1 LLKNHPYIPNASS
14 AFEEMLR
21 DVGVSDTEE
30 LFKDLPKFHFKIREM
45 PKEPM
50 DELSVKTEV
59 MRVLS
64 KNAIFRNRCFTGG
77 GPWFHYIPSVV
88 KHIISRGEFLTAYT
102 PYQAEMSQGVLQ
114 SLFEFQS
121 MICELYDMDVA
132 NASMYDLPTSIGEA
146 ALLCSRVTGRK
157 KIIIP
162 SSLPRERKSVI
173 INYTQPQGLL
183 VKEAPYSAE
192 DGCLDKECLKGLINR
207 DVAGAYVESPSF
219 FGTIDDDIK
228 GVVDLA
234 HDSGALAVVGSDPL
248 SLGVFKPPG
257 EYDAD
262 IAVGDGQPLG
272 IPPGLGGNALGIMAC
287 RDDPRIVR
295 QMPGRIVGLTQT
307 KDGTKRG
314 FVLALSTREQHIRRE
329 KATSNICTNET
340 LLALAAA
347 VYMSLMGRDGMA
359 RAARTILGNTKYTID
374 KLKRAGLA
382 APVFRG
388 TNFRDFA
395 VSLKNVDGINKRLLK
410 RGLVGGRDL
419 SKDFPDLKGVG
430 LFAVTEVHIREEMD
444 VLVSALHE
452 IAGGT

>member
-1 LLKNHPYIPNASS
+1 
-14 AFEEMLR
+14 
-21 DVGVSDTEE
+21 
-30 LFKDLPKFHFKIREM
+30 
-45 PKEPM
+45 
-50 DELSVKTEV
+50 
-59 MRVLS
+59 
-64 KNAIFRNRCFTGG
+64 
-77 GPWFHYIPSVV
+77 
-88 KHIISRGEFLTAYT
+88 
-102 PYQAEMSQGVLQ
+102 
-114 SLFEFQS
+114 
-121 MICELYDMDVA
+121 
-132 NASMYDLPTSIGEA
+132 
-146 ALLCSRVTGRK
+146 
-157 KIIIP
+157 
-162 SSLPRERKSVI
+162 
-173 INYTQPQGLL
+173 
-183 VKEAPYSAE
+183 
-192 DGCLDKECLKGLINR
+192 
-207 DVAGAYVESPSF
+207 
-219 FGTIDDDIK
+219 
-228 GVVDLA
+228 
-234 HDSGALAVVGSDPL
+234 
-248 SLGVFKPPG
+248 
-257 EYDAD
+257 
-262 IAVGDGQPLG
+262 
-272 IPPGLGGNALGIMAC
+272 
-287 RDDPRIVR
+287 
-295 QMPGRIVGLTQT
+295 MPGRIVGLTQT

>member
-1 LLKNHPYIPNASS
+1 MLKSHPYIPNASS
-14 AFEEMLR
+14 VFEEMLR
-21 DVGVSDTEE
+21 DIGVSNIEE
-30 LFKDLPKFHFKIREM
+30 LFKDLPKSSFEIKVI

-50 DELSVKTEV
+50 DELSVRREV

-64 KNAIFRNRCFTGG
+64 KNAVFHNRCFTGG
-77 GPWFHYIPSVV
+77 GPWFHFIPSVI

-192 DGCLDKECLKGLINR
+192 DGCLDQECLKGLIDR

-219 FGTIDDDIK
+219 FGTIDDGIK

-234 HDSGALAVVGSDPL
+234 HDSGALAVVGADPL

-257 EYDAD
+257 ELDAD

-272 IPPGLGGNALGIMAC
+272 IPPGLGGNTLGIMVC
-287 RDDPRIVR
+287 RDDPRIMR

-307 KDGTKRG
+307 KEGDKRG

-340 LLALAAA
+340 LLALAAT
-347 VYMSLMGRDGMA
+347 VYLSLMGRDGIAGVA
-359 RAARTILGNTKYTID
+359 RAILDNTNYAID
-374 KLKRAGLA
+374 KLKRAGLK
-382 APVFRG
+382 APVFEG
-388 TNFRDFA
+388 INFRDFT
-395 VSLKNVDGINKRLLK
+395 VSLGNVGRVNKKLLK

-419 SKDFPDLKGVG
+419 SRDFPDLRGVG
-430 LFAVTEVHIREEMD
+430 LFAVTEVHTREELD
-444 VLVSALHE
+444 ELVSALHE
-452 IAGGT
+452 IDGGT

>member
-1 LLKNHPYIPNASS
+1 MLKSHPYIPNASS
-14 AFEEMLR
+14 ALEEMLR
-21 DVGVSDTEE
+21 DVGVSDVEE
-30 LFKDLPKFHFKIREM
+30 LFKDLPKLPFEIKEI

-50 DELSVKTEV
+50 DELSVEREV
-59 MRVLS
+59 MGGLS
-64 KNAIFRNRCFTGG
+64 KNVVFRNRCFVGG
-77 GPWFHYIPSVV
+77 GPWFHHIPSVI
-88 KHIISRGEFLTAYT
+88 KHIISRGEFLTSYT
-102 PYQAEMSQGVLQ
+102 PYQAEVSQGVLQ

-121 MICELYDMDVA
+121 MICELYDMEVA

-146 ALLCSRVTGRK
+146 TLLCSRVTGRRK
-157 KIIIP
+157 VIIP

-173 INYTQPQGLL
+173 ANYTQPQGLL
-183 VKEAPYSAE
+183 VKETPYSTE
-192 DGCLDKECLKGLINR
+192 DGCLDQERLKGLMDS
-207 DVAGAYVESPSF
+207 DVACVYAESPSY
-219 FGTIDDDIK
+219 FGIVDEGIK
-228 GVVDLA
+228 AAVDAA
-234 HDSGALAVVGSDPL
+234 HDFGALAVVGSDPL

-257 EYDAD
+257 EFGAD

-272 IPPGLGGNALGIMAC
+272 ISPGLGGNSLGIMAC
-287 RDDPRIVR
+287 RDDPRIIR

-340 LLALAAA
+340 LLALAAT
-347 VYMSLMGRDGMA
+347 VYMSLMGRDGMV
-359 RAARTILGNTKYTID
+359 RVARTILGNTKYTID

-395 VSLKNVDGINKRLLK
+395 VSLKNVDEINKRLLK
-410 RGLVGGRDL
+410 RRLVGGRDL

-430 LFAVTEVHIREEMD
+430 LFAVTEIHTREEID
-444 VLVSALHE
+444 VLVSALRE
-452 IAGGT
+452 IARGT

>member
-1 LLKNHPYIPNASS
+1 LLKSHPYIPNASS
-14 AFEEMLR
+14 VFEEMLR
-21 DVGVSDTEE
+21 DIGVSNIEE
-30 LFKDLPKFHFKIREM
+30 LFKDLPKSSFEIKVI

-50 DELSVKTEV
+50 DELSVRREV

-64 KNAIFRNRCFTGG
+64 KNAVFHNRCFTGG
-77 GPWFHYIPSVV
+77 GPWFHFIPSVI

-192 DGCLDKECLKGLINR
+192 DGCLDQECLKGLIDR

-219 FGTIDDDIK
+219 FGTIDDGIK

-234 HDSGALAVVGSDPL
+234 HDSGALAVVGADPL

-257 EYDAD
+257 ELDAD

-272 IPPGLGGNALGIMAC
+272 IPPGLGGNTLGIMVC
-287 RDDPRIVR
+287 RDDPRIMR

-307 KDGTKRG
+307 KEGDKRG

-340 LLALAAA
+340 LLALAAT
-347 VYMSLMGRDGMA
+347 VYLSLMGRDGIAGVA
-359 RAARTILGNTKYTID
+359 RAILDNTNYAID
-374 KLKRAGLA
+374 KLKRAGLK
-382 APVFRG
+382 APVFEG
-388 TNFRDFA
+388 INFRDFT
-395 VSLKNVDGINKRLLK
+395 VSLGNVGRVNKKLLK

-419 SKDFPDLKGVG
+419 SRDFPDLRGVG
-430 LFAVTEVHIREEMD
+430 LFAVTEVHTREELD
-444 VLVSALHE
+444 ELVSALHE
-452 IAGGT
+452 IDGGT